1 MNKRILELYKLAH
14 VPHKEIDP
22 SNNMPYDSTRF
33 SAEKFAELIVQKCQS
48 LIEEEASK
56 WRGEEDIANFR
67 LAVHVIKDYFEVDK
81 QSG

>member
-1 MNKRILELYKLAH
+1 MNERFKELAEQAGLQ
-14 VPHKEIDP
+14 
-22 SNNMPYDSTRF
+22 PYYDAQEQHIQKF
-33 SAEKFAELIVQKCQS
+33 SELLVQKCQS